1 MVAVVLDGVVAV
13 APLFQG
19 VVAVGHLEGAEVDGK
34 TGIWLVCDG
43 VRDMGGVRRVVG
55 DGGADLEP
63 RRVAHAVGVA
73 RLARAAARVDDLLVR
88 RRHVQGLGGGR
99 LERLGHV
106 RAIAHGGRGVD
117 EQGLVDLRHAAVG
130 RDDDQPVARVQ
141 HEGRPPVA
149 AGGCGLLGRVRARE
163 DPGSDGVGELA
174 AVPLGLHLLDRVIG
188 LGKTR
193 DLGGVGQVVG
203 AVDVGVEDLVG
214 THDVALGDVREH
226 EAGVRDVRGARLRH
240 GCGRRQRQA
249 CQQGCD
255 GHRPSDE
262 WDFLHSHSP
271 FY

>member
-1 MVAVVLDGVVAV
+1 
-13 APLFQG
+13 
-19 VVAVGHLEGAEVDGK
+19 
-34 TGIWLVCDG
+34 
-43 VRDMGGVRRVVG
+43 MGGVRRVVG

-73 RLARAAARVDDLLVR
+73 RLARVAVRVDDLLVR
-88 RRHVQGLGGGR
+88 RRHVLGLGSGL

-117 EQGLVDLRHAAVG
+117 EQGLVDLRRAAVG

-141 HEGRPPVA
+141 REGRPPVA
-149 AGGCGLLGRVRARE
+149 AGGDPLIGRARARE
-163 DPGSDGVGELA
+163 DLGGDGIGELA
-174 AVPLGLHLLDRVIG
+174 TVRLGLHLLDRVIG

-203 AVDVGVEDLVG
+203 AVDVGIEDLVG
-214 THDVALGDVREH
+214 IHDVALGDVRER

-240 GCGRRQRQA
+240 GWGRRQHQA
-249 CQQGCD
+249 CQQGSD
-255 GHRPSDE
+255 GRRPSDE

>member
-1 MVAVVLDGVVAV
+1 MVVVVLDGVVG
-13 APLFQG
+13 PLGQG
-19 VVAVGHLEGAEVDGK
+19 DVAVGHLEGVEVDGK
-34 TGIWLVCDG
+34 TGIGLVCDG
-43 VRDMGGVRRVVG
+43 ERDTGGVRRVVG

-63 RRVAHAVGVA
+63 RRVAHTVGVA
-73 RLARAAARVDDLLVR
+73 RLARVAVRVDDLLVR
-88 RRHVQGLGGGR
+88 RRYLLGLGGG
-99 LERLGHV
+99 LPERLGHV

-117 EQGLVDLRHAAVG
+117 EQGLVDLRRAAVG

-141 HEGRPPVA
+141 REGRLSVA
-149 AGGCGLLGRVRARE
+149 AGGGPLIGRARARE

-174 AVPLGLHLLDRVIG
+174 TVLLGLHLLDRVIG

-214 THDVALGDVREH
+214 IHDVALGDVRER

-255 GHRPSDE
+255 GRRPSDE

-271 FY
+271 FS

>member
-1 MVAVVLDGVVAV
+1 
-13 APLFQG
+13 
-19 VVAVGHLEGAEVDGK
+19 
-34 TGIWLVCDG
+34 
-43 VRDMGGVRRVVG
+43 MGGVRRVVG

-73 RLARAAARVDDLLVR
+73 RLARVAVRVDDLLVR
-88 RRHVQGLGGGR
+88 RRHVLGLGSGL